1 MDSPIINNPAFWLSV
16 IQLMI
21 YGVVTAIQGSH
32 ISKLKAELELQ
43 KDVASQMK
51 AFIDVFQISRLEEYV
66 QVIQR
71 TADIRISQ
79 LQTELDQYKKNDP
92 SVASVPALESKPM
105 GTEDDI
111 EEVRV
116 KVQDYVNGSMTQS
129 VTSNKTFFRHIEILR
144 FAALSAFDSLVY
156 QYGVRTF
163 NTGVGRAVGLW
174 AARNKHIIQKLEA

>member
-1 MDSPIINNPAFWLSV
+1 MDNPIINNPAFWLSV
-16 IQLMI
+16 IQLVI

-79 LQTELDQYKKNDP
+79 LQTELDRYREKDP
-92 SVASVPALESKPM
+92 SVTSAPILESIPM

-111 EEVRV
+111 EKVRA
-116 KVQDYVNGSMTQS
+116 KVQDYVNGSMRQS

-144 FAALSAFDSLVY
+144 FAALSAFESLVY
-156 QYGVRTF
+156 QHGVSTF
-163 NTGVGRAVGLW
+163 NSGVSRAIGLW
-174 AARNKHIIQKLEA
+174 AADNKHIILKSEE